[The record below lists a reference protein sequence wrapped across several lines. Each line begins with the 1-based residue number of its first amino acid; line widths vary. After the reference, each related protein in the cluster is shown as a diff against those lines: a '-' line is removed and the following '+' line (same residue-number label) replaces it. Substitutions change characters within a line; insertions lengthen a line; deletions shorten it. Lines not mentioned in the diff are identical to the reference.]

1 MKLEQKQLE
10 VIENYLN
17 WKELVQVDL
26 KNEVLD
32 HMATS
37 IENRMEEDEV
47 AFSMAFKDVV
57 LIWEKELTNYSSPL
71 IGLLFSGPK
80 MLIYKCVKELKQIY
94 FRTGVIALFI
104 TILFTILSRKYDSTL
119 FLEFSRNLFG
129 YAYFLAIGIIVIL
142 HFAIR
147 RTKTKSSFSY
157 LFKTQAV
164 GFAFFYII
172 YNPLITDMFGVFK
185 SGEYVFIAFLA
196 YTIMLVF
203 PFSFFTLYK
212 AHLKVLNTINA

>member
-71 IGLLFSGPK
+71 IVLLFSGPK
-80 MLIYKCVKELKQIY
+80 MLIYKCVK
-94 FRTGVIALFI
+94 
-104 TILFTILSRKYDSTL
+104 
-119 FLEFSRNLFG
+119 
-129 YAYFLAIGIIVIL
+129 
-142 HFAIR
+142 
-147 RTKTKSSFSY
+147 
-157 LFKTQAV
+157 
-164 GFAFFYII
+164 
-172 YNPLITDMFGVFK
+172 
-185 SGEYVFIAFLA
+185 
-196 YTIMLVF
+196 
-203 PFSFFTLYK
+203 
-212 AHLKVLNTINA
+212 VLNTINA

>member
-1 MKLEQKQLE
+1 MKLEQNQLD

-32 HMATS
+32 HMANS
-37 IENRMEEDEV
+37 IEDRMEEDEV
-47 AFSMAFKDVV
+47 SFSMAFKDVV
-57 LIWEKELTNYSSPL
+57 VIWEKELSNYSSPL

-80 MLIYKCVKELKQIY
+80 MLIYKCAKELKRIY
-94 FRTGVIALFI
+94 LRTGVIALLI
-104 TILFTILSRKYDSTL
+104 TILFTILSRKFDNTL

-157 LFKTQAV
+157 LFKTQAL
-164 GFAFFYII
+164 GFGYFYILH
-172 YNPLITDMFGVFK
+172 NPLLTDMFGVFK
-185 SGEYVFIAFLA
+185 SGEYEFVGFLA
-196 YTIMLVF
+196 YSIMLVF
-203 PFSFFTLYK
+203 SFSFFPLYK
-212 AHLKVLNTINA
+212 AHLKVFNTINA

>member
-57 LIWEKELTNYSSPL
+57 LIWEKELTIQL

-80 MLIYKCVKELKQIY
+80 MLIYKCVK
-94 FRTGVIALFI
+94 
-104 TILFTILSRKYDSTL
+104 
-119 FLEFSRNLFG
+119 
-129 YAYFLAIGIIVIL
+129 
-142 HFAIR
+142 
-147 RTKTKSSFSY
+147 
-157 LFKTQAV
+157 
-164 GFAFFYII
+164 
-172 YNPLITDMFGVFK
+172 
-185 SGEYVFIAFLA
+185 
-196 YTIMLVF
+196 
-203 PFSFFTLYK
+203 
-212 AHLKVLNTINA
+212 VLNTINA

>member
-1 MKLEQKQLE
+1 MKLEQNQLE

-32 HMATS
+32 HMANS
-37 IENRMEEDEV
+37 IEDRMEEDEV
-47 AFSMAFKDVV
+47 SFSMAFKDVV
-57 LIWEKELTNYSSPL
+57 VIWEKELSNYSSPL
-71 IGLLFSGPK
+71 IGLLFTGPR
-80 MLIYKCVKELKQIY
+80 MLIYKCAKELKRIY
-94 FRTGVIALFI
+94 LRTGVIALLI
-104 TILFTILSRKYDSTL
+104 TILFTILSRKFDNTL

-129 YAYFLAIGIIVIL
+129 YAYFLAIDIIVIL

-147 RTKTKSSFSY
+147 RTKIKSSFSY

>member
-1 MKLEQKQLE
+1 MKLEQNQLD

-32 HMATS
+32 HMANS
-37 IENRMEEDEV
+37 IEDRMEEDGV
-47 AFSMAFKDVV
+47 SFSMAFKDVV
-57 LIWEKELTNYSSPL
+57 LVWEKELSNNSSPL

-94 FRTGVIALFI
+94 YRTAVIAFLI
-104 TILFTILSRKYDSTL
+104 TILFTVLSRKFDITL

-129 YAYFLAIGIIVIL
+129 YTYFLAIGIIVIL

-164 GFAFFYII
+164 GFGFFYII
-172 YNPLITDMFGVFK
+172 HNPLLTDMFGVFK
-185 SGEYVFIAFLA
+185 SGEYDFVAFLA
-196 YTIMLVF
+196 YSIMLVF
-203 PFSFFTLYK
+203 SFSFFPLYK
-212 AHLKVLNTINA
+212 AHLKVFNTINA

>member
-37 IENRMEEDEV
+37 IEDRMEEDEV
-47 AFSMAFKDVV
+47 TFSMAFKDVV
-57 LIWEKELTNYSSPL
+57 LKWEKELTNYSSPL

-80 MLIYKCVKELKQIY
+80 MLIYMCVKELKPIY
-94 FRTGVIALFI
+94 LGTGVIALLLS
-104 TILFTILSRKYDSTL
+104 ILFSIISRKYDISL

-129 YAYFLAIGIIVIL
+129 YAYFLALGIIITL

-147 RTKTKSSFSY
+147 KIKSSFSY

-164 GFAFFYII
+164 GFAFLYII
-172 YNPLITDMFGVFK
+172 YNPLITDIFGVFK
-185 SGEYVFIAFLA
+185 SGEYVFIALLA
-196 YTIMLVF
+196 YTVMLVF
-203 PFSFFTLYK
+203 PFSFLLL
-212 AHLKVLNTINA
+212 HSL